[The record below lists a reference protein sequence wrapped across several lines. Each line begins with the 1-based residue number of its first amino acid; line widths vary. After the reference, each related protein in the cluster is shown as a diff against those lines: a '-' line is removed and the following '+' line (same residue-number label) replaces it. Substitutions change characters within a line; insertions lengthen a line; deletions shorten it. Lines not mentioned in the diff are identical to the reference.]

1 MLKKEL
7 KGDVQGVRRDLKK
20 LSELGEELAEKENML
35 EERINIGN
43 SNKANHQVRAA
54 SQTSDRRGPHVCDAS
69 VRASL
74 PYVLIGGSGAAGYG
88 PQPPEDAA
96 QDAAALA
103 TEGVRERLGR
113 LLS

>member
-43 SNKANHQVRAA
+43 SNKANHQVRTAG
-54 SQTSDRRGPHVCDAS
+54 QTSGRRGPRVCDVS
-69 VRASL
+69 LRASL
-74 PYVLIGGSGAAGYG
+74 PYVLMVDQVPLAMVRS
-88 PQPPEDAA
+88 PPR
-96 QDAAALA
+96 
-103 TEGVRERLGR
+103 TPPRTPP
-113 LLS
+113 LSPRRVYVSDWADF